1 MVMARVTRKSF
12 LNGVRLYPGELVEV
26 DLKELG
32 IKNLGETK
40 NLEAVGDGGE
50 AIEQVPVA
58 PVTAHAPGAN
68 APQGIPAGSRISG
81 TGRTLAPADPGQ
93 SAEAIEPV
101 AGGVDSAFDHDGDG
115 KPGGS
120 RKK

>member
-1 MVMARVTRKSF
+1 MVMARVTKKSF
-12 LNGVRLYPGELVEV
+12 INGVRLYPGELVDV
-26 DLKELG
+26 DLKEMG
-32 IKNLGETK
+32 IKSLEEAS
-40 NLEAVGDGGE
+40 NLEPANGGE
-50 AIEQVPVA
+50 AIEQAPVA
-58 PVTAHAPGAN
+58 PVTAYAPGAT

-81 TGRTLAPADPGQ
+81 TGRTLAPAAADET
-93 SAEAIEPV
+93 ADAIEPV

>member
-1 MVMARVTRKSF
+1 MVMARVTKKSF
-12 LNGVRLYPGELVEV
+12 LNGVRLYPGELADV
-26 DLKELG
+26 DLKEMG
-32 IKNLGETK
+32 IKSLDEAS
-40 NLEAVGDGGE
+40 NLEAVKAGDEGVVQTP
-50 AIEQVPVA
+50 IA
-58 PVTAHAPGAN
+58 PVTAYAPGAT

-81 TGRTLAPADPGQ
+81 TGRTLAPADASVEAG
-93 SAEAIEPV
+93 AIEPV